1 MDNFATWM
9 INGGRDPME
18 VPSERDLFHR
28 RALRD
33 ARGAAG
39 AGEPTSV
46 FGRLAAS
53 VRSTFRTGTTIPS
66 DAACC
71 AA

>member
-9 INGGRDPME
+9 MNGGRDPLE

-33 ARGAAG
+33 ARAAAG
-39 AGEPTSV
+39 DGRTSA
-46 FGRLAAS
+46 FARLAAS
-53 VRSTFRTGTTIPS
+53 VRSSFRTEATIAS

>member
-1 MDNFATWM
+1 METFATWM

-18 VPSERDLFHR
+18 TPSDRDLVHR
-28 RALRD
+28 RALRE
-33 ARGAAG
+33 ARAEAG
-39 AGEPTSV
+39 QPTGV
-46 FGRLAAS
+46 WGRLAAT
-53 VRSTFRTGTTIPS
+53 VRSTFRTGSTIQS

>member
-9 INGGRDPME
+9 MNGGRDPME
-18 VPSERDLFHR
+18 RPSERDLLHR

-33 ARGAAG
+33 ARAAAG
-39 AGEPTSV
+39 DGTSLL
-46 FGRLAAS
+46 GRLAAS
-53 VRSTFRTGTTIPS
+53 VRSSFRSGATIQS

>member
-9 INGGRDPME
+9 MNGGRDPME
-18 VPSERDLFHR
+18 TPSERDLFHR

-33 ARGAAG
+33 ARAAAG
-39 AGEPTSV
+39 DGRTSV
-46 FGRLAAS
+46 LARLAAS
-53 VRSTFRTGTTIPS
+53 LRSSFRTEDTIPS

>member
-9 INGGRDPME
+9 MNGGRDPME
-18 VPSERDLFHR
+18 VPSERDLLHR

-33 ARGAAG
+33 ARADAG
-39 AGEPTSV
+39 DGRTSML
-46 FGRLAAS
+46 GRLAAS
-53 VRSTFRTGTTIPS
+53 VRSTFRTATTIQS